1 MEEEEAIYGED
12 IQREENSDDDEVD
25 VNDLDSEAEE
35 QENLKFVVKASHE
48 AKLREL
54 LHNINLIEVKLY
66 SDASKEFI
74 KLLRRNT
81 GGELLHQYAQ
91 TSSKFSELQDAW
103 KRWQG
108 KPGMSYILSLISAIL
123 SHPDGIYRPN
133 DTRRIAISR
142 IIDKFA
148 RSIVE
153 EKLEDIYKE
162 LNSKEGKRQ
171 KAALLLMASI
181 VRRSSSLASEVA
193 KSFNFK
199 FPVFPK
205 LAEYKLKQVEKKR
218 KHSTRKS
225 FIGFAMSFLEVG
237 KPGLLRWILQQKE
250 MYSGVLRGLGSD
262 DVETVV
268 YVLSTLKDRVLIPES
283 LVPPGLRSVL
293 FGSVTLE
300 QLVSISGREDGG
312 PASELAHRVLV
323 MVCTDPCN
331 GLMPDLKRH
340 PYPLRGNP
348 KRLLGLMKKLKA
360 TEVAYHRDL
369 LLSIVKGR
377 PSFCSAYMDEFPYKL
392 EDHKSSTWFAAVSL
406 AADLVSSVGI
416 GLPFNFINSESLDLP
431 SFDSSDVQSIMKC
444 ICCRPFSRLVVNKGL
459 LHPNVFVKHGTLRL
473 LLEELKFLDSFV
485 SAINHTSCSSNQMM
499 HRLAPL
505 KQEIENEVRM
515 LLPDPQVLL
524 TLLSSLSS
532 QSRIQ
537 ELGLKRKG
545 NSENF
550 NVHRRNDRK
559 KLKTDVLNEDT
570 DIIVSGISSGLD
582 IAFHGG
588 EKALDTFT
596 ADDMDSGK
604 DNVKIIA
611 KIWGLQPSSMGGIAL
626 RDVETCFHSKLLDA
640 LKIYAR
646 IMPTVLEGSFDFFI
660 NLLGN
665 SSALSIDVQQ
675 SVLSLLIEYIGRSP
689 KSEIPIRVPALM
701 YKHLQPFID
710 LLIFSSTRDIREQAF
725 YLALAAMFSTGV
737 FDSNIS
743 ELGAWFLFLPGYGR
757 ASKSSVDTQGVE
769 VFQSLST
776 AVISFFCD
784 AVSTIGNNSFKYWDL
799 MRLHISHLKGIK
811 DVSPHFSPLIICV
824 LEKCQRVLKSG
835 SGTFTLAE
843 KSIISL
849 YVSNT
854 LTYLL
859 QTQVDPGLLS
869 SLLDLV
875 LSERLE
881 DQCLDSM
888 EWRPLKNLLLFS
900 QDISHQRHYCIFS
913 IDEKARHTDSSFND
927 TLAEVQRI
935 VRSGHDSGLTG
946 IAKMFSS
953 SIVGTTPD
961 DILKNFPSVIT
972 VSQDLQGVPFALL
985 SSISFHDRSLLARA
999 SKLWPDIFFSG
1010 LQRVG
1015 LMIHS
1020 KGKGDDNC
1028 RIPSHSLS
1036 AEEIFPKTDF
1046 GLSESA
1052 SVAFSLFLQQAPFH
1066 VLFPAIMNIDGPYLL
1081 EPSKVQQ
1088 LLLAKLSEQTTDYL
1102 ILSLRHVLFW
1112 IHQIRS
1118 YYRIRPLG
1126 ELEHLFEVCFILVE
1140 RMLDELLVLRPDSD
1154 CSTTI
1159 GVPFSTVQEVAE
1171 IIFCHPAV
1179 MVSLSCP
1186 LSCHEELTKGTIGD
1200 SLETFLRS
1208 SKHSVHKMDH
1218 HVLNLLIST
1227 SDYLVALCDGQ
1238 NPISKVD
1245 DSAKKQLVK
1254 VFKALL
1260 QRLLLELR
1268 SRFDVCIRT
1277 KNFVPFLQAF
1287 YASHIL
1293 SHFISPFKLFELAYW
1308 MFSRVDLN
1316 DLTTGEF
1323 DNMSALSVVFCI
1335 ASGAFDMLSSYFQ
1348 HPITKKVQFD
1358 LFWEMEEKSFDII
1371 VFEKIYMKALE
1382 FATCFKLEFADV
1394 CLLKAVKVMYR
1405 QKFEQHQSFLL
1416 PLSLVSSRVIV
1427 STPVK
1432 MISHCINRP
1441 SMIRA
1446 KLLFLLIEVSPLHSS
1461 VFGHLFS
1468 GLLNKGLP
1476 HKDNVVETPSDE
1488 GFMML
1493 LPAALSYLK
1502 STSLKFGKQYYTCFK
1517 GIPSLYS
1524 RILLDGFLD
1533 WKGFVSRSIFQIEDG
1548 EFLPSST
1555 EDLSNLVNSS
1565 LLGKSIHML
1574 WFYFAFSGHSMKKKK
1589 RFKLFDV
1596 IFPCSGQDGMLDC
1609 DVSEIDSYSLNQSL
1623 NFVNRVVAKIS
1634 LCRMLLFPG
1643 DCQVKSLSKES
1654 DGPVEDTPL
1663 EMGLNR
1669 EDSSRIRLI
1678 NILVNTW
1685 QKIVERFSCVSDNSG
1700 KVTDTDCLPLFK
1712 FLEVF
1717 ILRNVLELARE
1728 MHNSLI
1734 QLHSLPF
1741 LEKLTRLSLLH
1752 RFEDATTLKMLR
1764 SVLTSLSEG
1773 KFSHVLLL
1781 QLLLAHSQFAPSV
1794 QSVSKSS
1801 GCSQV
1806 GVFSKPMS
1814 SILRSLTFTCTD
1826 QGTIDGN
1833 NNFERS
1839 DLCVKQLEVIK
1850 LLRLLLC
1857 FKGHWD
1863 GSDLEKNIDIN
1874 ARELISLLLS
1884 SYGAMLN
1891 EVDLEIYSL
1900 MHEIESNDRLKS
1912 GSIAAMDYLWGS
1924 SALRIRKE
1932 RVQELEISANN
1943 ILDAEAV
1950 EERQRSQFRENL
1962 PIDPKLCMNTVL
1974 YFPYNRTASDG
1985 PISLNKV
1992 HPDNVK
1998 DMIQGYPPHV
2008 ENVPR
2013 YDPVFILHFSI
2024 HSLSMRYIEP
2034 VEFSALGL
2042 LAVAFV
2048 SLSSPD
2054 DMIRKLGYETLGRF
2068 KNALEMCQKRK
2079 DVMQLRLL
2087 LTYMQNGIE
2096 EPWQRIPS
2104 VTAIFAAEA
2113 SFILLDPSHEHYST
2127 ISKLLMR
2134 STGVN
2139 MKCIPLFNNFIWSS
2153 SINFKSERLWIL
2165 RLSYAGL
2172 NLEDDAQIYIRNS
2185 ILETILSFYAS
2196 PFSDNESKEL
2206 ILQIVK
2212 KSVKLHKMAR
2222 YLVEHCGLIS
2232 WLSSALSFF
2241 SERLSGD
2248 QRSFWLKQLT
2258 IVTEVI
2264 NNVISSRNIIG
2275 WLQKD
2280 ALEQLSEVAL
2290 HLYKLLIGAV
2300 QLMKDNVTLVNSIL
2314 QILISTLKFSQK
2326 RKIYQPRFT
2335 ISIEGLFKIYQAVV
2349 DVSSVPRSS
2358 PASEFG
2364 LKVILMSS
2372 PPLNIFQMKQEE
2384 LQEFVGWTISTAL
2397 QPECTGTLQL
2407 AESYLHFRVFSEE
2420 EPSQDSLLS
2429 KLLRWLTAS
2438 VILGM
2443 LSWKSTDLDIN
2454 ILERSNSKTSLSL
2467 LEHVKKGSGKNGR
2480 NAFHCEEIL
2489 AASIFYLQQLL
2500 GLNSRVLPSVVS
2512 ALCLLLLSDASNSAG
2527 SEFML
2532 GHESHVASLCS
2543 RIHCPVEANPAWRWS
2558 FYQPWKDLTSEQTD
2572 LEKMDEL
2579 HACQSLLV
2587 VISNFL
2593 GKKSLDAPFLSHQD
2607 AENSGVYKWERSII
2621 ETESHSRQNPSV

>member
-1 MEEEEAIYGED
+1 M
-12 IQREENSDDDEVD
+12 
-25 VNDLDSEAEE
+25 
-35 QENLKFVVKASHE
+35 
-48 AKLREL
+48 
-54 LHNINLIEVKLY
+54 
-66 SDASKEFI
+66 
-74 KLLRRNT
+74 
-81 GGELLHQYAQ
+81 
-91 TSSKFSELQDAW
+91 
-103 KRWQG
+103 
-108 KPGMSYILSLISAIL
+108 
-123 SHPDGIYRPN
+123 
-133 DTRRIAISR
+133 
-142 IIDKFA
+142 
-148 RSIVE
+148 
-153 EKLEDIYKE
+153 
-162 LNSKEGKRQ
+162 
-171 KAALLLMASI
+171 
-181 VRRSSSLASEVA
+181 
-193 KSFNFK
+193 
-199 FPVFPK
+199 
-205 LAEYKLKQVEKKR
+205 
-218 KHSTRKS
+218 
-225 FIGFAMSFLEVG
+225 
-237 KPGLLRWILQQKE
+237 
-250 MYSGVLRGLGSD
+250 
-262 DVETVV
+262 
-268 YVLSTLKDRVLIPES
+268 
-283 LVPPGLRSVL
+283 
-293 FGSVTLE
+293 
-300 QLVSISGREDGG
+300 
-312 PASELAHRVLV
+312 
-323 MVCTDPCN
+323 
-331 GLMPDLKRH
+331 
-340 PYPLRGNP
+340 
-348 KRLLGLMKKLKA
+348 
-360 TEVAYHRDL
+360 
-369 LLSIVKGR
+369 
-377 PSFCSAYMDEFPYKL
+377 
-392 EDHKSSTWFAAVSL
+392 
-406 AADLVSSVGI
+406 
-416 GLPFNFINSESLDLP
+416 
-431 SFDSSDVQSIMKC
+431 
-444 ICCRPFSRLVVNKGL
+444 
-459 LHPNVFVKHGTLRL
+459 
-473 LLEELKFLDSFV
+473 
-485 SAINHTSCSSNQMM
+485 
-499 HRLAPL
+499 
-505 KQEIENEVRM
+505 
-515 LLPDPQVLL
+515 
-524 TLLSSLSS
+524 
-532 QSRIQ
+532 
-537 ELGLKRKG
+537 
-545 NSENF
+545 
-550 NVHRRNDRK
+550 
-559 KLKTDVLNEDT
+559 
-570 DIIVSGISSGLD
+570 
-582 IAFHGG
+582 
-588 EKALDTFT
+588 
-596 ADDMDSGK
+596 
-604 DNVKIIA
+604 
-611 KIWGLQPSSMGGIAL
+611 
-626 RDVETCFHSKLLDA
+626 
-640 LKIYAR
+640 
-646 IMPTVLEGSFDFFI
+646 
-660 NLLGN
+660 
-665 SSALSIDVQQ
+665 
-675 SVLSLLIEYIGRSP
+675 
-689 KSEIPIRVPALM
+689 
-701 YKHLQPFID
+701 
-710 LLIFSSTRDIREQAF
+710 
-725 YLALAAMFSTGV
+725 
-737 FDSNIS
+737 
-743 ELGAWFLFLPGYGR
+743 
-757 ASKSSVDTQGVE
+757 
-769 VFQSLST
+769 
-776 AVISFFCD
+776 
-784 AVSTIGNNSFKYWDL
+784 
-799 MRLHISHLKGIK
+799 
-811 DVSPHFSPLIICV
+811 
-824 LEKCQRVLKSG
+824 
-835 SGTFTLAE
+835 
-843 KSIISL
+843 
-849 YVSNT
+849 
-854 LTYLL
+854 
-859 QTQVDPGLLS
+859 LS

-1015 LMIHS
+1015 LMIDS

-1912 GSIAAMDYLWGS
+1912 GSIADMDYLWGS

-1998 DMIQGYPPHV
+1998 DMIQVHSRFFNYISASILFWNTV
-2008 ENVPR
+2008 SMV
-2013 YDPVFILHFSI
+2013 YVFDGCG
-2024 HSLSMRYIEP
+2024 R
-2034 VEFSALGL
+2034 EFS
-2042 LAVAFV
+2042 
-2048 SLSSPD
+2048 
-2054 DMIRKLGYETLGRF
+2054 
-2068 KNALEMCQKRK
+2068 NN
-2079 DVMQLRLL
+2079 
-2087 LTYMQNGIE
+2087 LTDYAGI
-2096 EPWQRIPS
+2096 
-2104 VTAIFAAEA
+2104 
-2113 SFILLDPSHEHYST
+2113 
-2127 ISKLLMR
+2127 
-2134 STGVN
+2134 
-2139 MKCIPLFNNFIWSS
+2139 SS
-2153 SINFKSERLWIL
+2153 S
-2165 RLSYAGL
+2165 
-2172 NLEDDAQIYIRNS
+2172 
-2185 ILETILSFYAS
+2185 
-2196 PFSDNESKEL
+2196 
-2206 ILQIVK
+2206 
-2212 KSVKLHKMAR
+2212 
-2222 YLVEHCGLIS
+2222 C
-2232 WLSSALSFF
+2232 
-2241 SERLSGD
+2241 
-2248 QRSFWLKQLT
+2248 
-2258 IVTEVI
+2258 
-2264 NNVISSRNIIG
+2264 
-2275 WLQKD
+2275 
-2280 ALEQLSEVAL
+2280 
-2290 HLYKLLIGAV
+2290 
-2300 QLMKDNVTLVNSIL
+2300 
-2314 QILISTLKFSQK
+2314 
-2326 RKIYQPRFT
+2326 
-2335 ISIEGLFKIYQAVV
+2335 
-2349 DVSSVPRSS
+2349 
-2358 PASEFG
+2358 
-2364 LKVILMSS
+2364 
-2372 PPLNIFQMKQEE
+2372 
-2384 LQEFVGWTISTAL
+2384 
-2397 QPECTGTLQL
+2397 
-2407 AESYLHFRVFSEE
+2407 
-2420 EPSQDSLLS
+2420 
-2429 KLLRWLTAS
+2429 
-2438 VILGM
+2438 
-2443 LSWKSTDLDIN
+2443 
-2454 ILERSNSKTSLSL
+2454 
-2467 LEHVKKGSGKNGR
+2467 
-2480 NAFHCEEIL
+2480 
-2489 AASIFYLQQLL
+2489 
-2500 GLNSRVLPSVVS
+2500 
-2512 ALCLLLLSDASNSAG
+2512 
-2527 SEFML
+2527 
-2532 GHESHVASLCS
+2532 
-2543 RIHCPVEANPAWRWS
+2543 
-2558 FYQPWKDLTSEQTD
+2558 
-2572 LEKMDEL
+2572 
-2579 HACQSLLV
+2579 
-2587 VISNFL
+2587 
-2593 GKKSLDAPFLSHQD
+2593 
-2607 AENSGVYKWERSII
+2607 
-2621 ETESHSRQNPSV
+2621 

>member
-12 IQREENSDDDEVD
+12 IQREENSDDDEGGLRFLIFD

-162 LNSKEGKRQ
+162 LNSKEGKHQ

-392 EDHKSSTWFAAVSL
+392 EDHTSSTWFAAVSL

-665 SSALSIDVQQ
+665 SSVLSIDVQQ

-1781 QLLLAHSQFAPSV
+1781 QLLLAHSQFAPTI
-1794 QSVSKSS
+1794 QSVSKSP

-1912 GSIAAMDYLWGS
+1912 GSIADMDYLWGS

-1962 PIDPKLCMNTVL
+1962 PIDPKLCVNTVL

-2258 IVTEVI
+2258 IVTE
-2264 NNVISSRNIIG
+2264 
-2275 WLQKD
+2275 
-2280 ALEQLSEVAL
+2280 
-2290 HLYKLLIGAV
+2290 
-2300 QLMKDNVTLVNSIL
+2300 
-2314 QILISTLKFSQK
+2314 
-2326 RKIYQPRFT
+2326 
-2335 ISIEGLFKIYQAVV
+2335 
-2349 DVSSVPRSS
+2349 
-2358 PASEFG
+2358 
-2364 LKVILMSS
+2364 
-2372 PPLNIFQMKQEE
+2372 KQEE

-2454 ILERSNSKTSLSL
+2454 ILERSNSKTLLSL
-2467 LEHVKKGSGKNGR
+2467 LEHVKKGSGENGR

-2558 FYQPWKDLTSEQTD
+2558 FYQPWKDLTSEPTD
-2572 LEKMDEL
+2572 LQKMDEL

-2607 AENSGVYKWERSII
+2607 VENSGVYKWERSII